1 MNSNIQIIVITCSS
15 ERKAKMQ
22 QQFLELNIPYPV
34 KYLNGSTPNNSTDF
48 LPNVI
53 EPYKRIMCCTKSHIR
68 AILESTKDTSYE
80 YSIILEDDAALHTTD
95 FITTVNNII
104 NIWNTKI
111 ISPMVSL
118 GWSPR
123 EIYPSHG
130 DISKTFNLDDT
141 YKYSYRHVMGLI
153 GYIIKNSWI
162 KKYTTLL
169 DHPTYNLLHISI
181 LKHNFNLKK
190 YSNDFDI
197 AYADNLLPLIFS
209 PAVLSPPI
217 ITEYISKS
225 IVNLPDGNHDVN
237 TFWKNIYN
245 EKLNSFWS
253 YK

>member
-1 MNSNIQIIVITCSS
+1 MNSVQIIVITCSS

-22 QQFLELNIPYPV
+22 QQFLELNIPYPI
-34 KYLNGSTPNNSTDF
+34 KYLDGSTPINSIDF

-53 EPYKRIMCCTKSHIR
+53 DWYKRIICCTRSHIR
-68 AILESTKDTSYE
+68 AILESTKDTSFE

-104 NIWNTKI
+104 NIWDTKI

-130 DISKTFNLDDT
+130 DLSKTFNLDDI
-141 YKYSYRHVMGLI
+141 YKYSYRHEMGTI

-162 KKYTTLL
+162 KKYTKLI
-169 DHPTYNLLHISI
+169 DHPTYNLFHNSI
-181 LKHNFNLKK
+181 LKHNFNFKRYPYKL
-190 YSNDFDI
+190 DI

-209 PAVLSPPI
+209 PAVISPPI

-225 IVNLPDGNHDVN
+225 IVNSANNHDV
-237 TFWKNIYN
+237 TRYWKYIYN